1 MKIKK
6 WNKEGLLGG
15 IGGGILVSIITLATV
30 VVAFEFEGKITT
42 NMATLIAG
50 LGGGVISGLLTLG
63 GVKYTIDEQK
73 RKERK
78 DSIPQKIASLY
89 KFRKIIEECRNSIV
103 NLKVAIKT
111 LKMSENLEEFQSQ
124 VHIFQEEEQ
133 RLESKLIE
141 ESLQISSE
149 IYEATIRYVNIMQRY
164 SYEVRLDSLN
174 YSSSDI
180 PEKTEEIQELID
192 KSCTVLIKGVNE
204 FSNTVLL
211 ELNKLKEQMFS

>member
-6 WNKEGLLGG
+6 WNKGELLSG
-15 IGGGILVSIITLATV
+15 IGGGILGSMLTFAAVI
-30 VVAFEFEGKITT
+30 VAFKFEGTTTT
-42 NMATLIAG
+42 NMVTLIAG
-50 LGGGVISGLLTLG
+50 LGGGIISGLLTLG

-89 KFRKIIEECRNSIV
+89 KFRKSIEECRDSIV
-103 NLKVAIKT
+103 DLKVSIKT
-111 LKMSENLEEFQSQ
+111 LKVSKNLEEFQNQ
-124 VHIFQEEEQ
+124 VQIFQEEEQ

-149 IYEATIRYVNIMQRY
+149 IYEATIRYVNIMRKS
-164 SYEVRLDSLN
+164 SYDVRLDSLN

-180 PEKTEEIQELID
+180 PEKTEEIEELID
-192 KSCTVLIKGVNE
+192 KSCTILIKGVNE
-204 FSNTVLL
+204 FLDTVSL
-211 ELNKLKEQMFS
+211 ELNKLKEEMFD

>member
-1 MKIKK
+1 MKIKN

-15 IGGGILVSIITLATV
+15 IGGGILGSILTIATIIV
-30 VVAFEFEGKITT
+30 VFEFEGKITT
-42 NMATLIAG
+42 NMITLIAG
-50 LGGGVISGLLTLG
+50 LGGGIISGLLTLG

-89 KFRKIIEECRNSIV
+89 KFRKSIAECHDSIV
-103 NLKVAIKT
+103 DLKVSIKT
-111 LKMSENLEEFQSQ
+111 LKVSEDLEEFQSKVQ
-124 VHIFQEEEQ
+124 IFQEEEQ

-149 IYEATIRYVNIMQRY
+149 IYEATIRYVNIMRKS
-164 SYEVRLDSLN
+164 SYDVRLDSLN

-180 PEKTEEIQELID
+180 PEKTEEIEELID
-192 KSCTVLIKGVNE
+192 KSCTMLIKGVNE
-204 FSNTVLL
+204 FSDTVSL
-211 ELNKLKEQMFS
+211 ELNKLKEEMFD